1 MTQLAQIGISI
12 YLSIYLS
19 IWLSLVYLG
28 ITTET
33 NEQEELTTSDRDEFD
48 MFAQSRIAYST
59 GGSTYDDIMHQGQ
72 GISIS
77 SALHRQPQPPPP
89 TDSR

>member
-1 MTQLAQIGISI
+1 
-12 YLSIYLS
+12 
-19 IWLSLVYLG
+19 
-28 ITTET
+28 
-33 NEQEELTTSDRDEFD
+33 

-77 SALHRQPQPPPP
+77 SALHRQPQPPPL
-89 TDSR
+89 TDSRYE